1 MSLYAQYVKE
11 REGAVTV
18 ETSEGFYSY
27 KVDGDYIFIVDLYV
41 VPEYRAKKVGSKF
54 GREIEDITRELGKST
69 ILCSASLESLNSSD
83 AIAFIIM
90 NGYEIINYTDTQ
102 VFFKKEIK

>member
-11 REGAVTV
+11 REGADTV

-27 KVDGDYIFIVDLYV
+27 KLEGEYLFIVDLYV
-41 VPEYRAKKVGSKF
+41 IPSARGRKVGSEF
-54 GREIEDITRELGKST
+54 GAQLEGLAREFRKKK
-69 ILCSASLESLNSSD
+69 ILCTASLNANNSQD

-90 NGYEIINYTDTQ
+90 NGYSIINYTDTQ
-102 VFFKKEIK
+102 VYFEKEVK